1 MPFTRARLDKYQHSR
16 VYVEHKSVPGQLRTL
31 YVKIHAFAPAVARAT
46 CSTPADK
53 AISLIDQ
60 AIETI
65 DSSLRTR
72 VLLQPFVT
80 ALSEI
85 SDSLMAA
92 RNESSAIREIT
103 GTVEF
108 TMSSLYVILINN
120 KALFPDASDGNAYD
134 VLARL
139 FQEDGLLSLST
150 QLIDCAGYTSA
161 QCGAADVLFHDYV
174 DLAKARA
181 NVGTFGDDPA
191 ALAQLAKDIEE
202 FETKIDTAIS
212 SKNLT
217 MLRET
222 GSTLNNIIGRTLGN
236 PAVYG
241 DMWDYAILVYE
252 SAKEYLECKI
262 GLPLVQDFKQY
273 QSDAKVDE
281 FPAAC
286 AAASAFN
293 ATLDLVNAVVPATTH
308 NLLREYLI
316 RPSGVGANTG
326 FLDLEADCGCAGKD
340 RCAGA
345 VLIIRLLA
353 DSILQTING
362 LSSSGDAIKST
373 ATPLI
378 NTLLGELD
386 GMSPTALQSSLTA
399 LRGAADTLSG
409 VDGWSSISGP
419 YAALLDM
426 TASLIKCASANVPA

>member
-1 MPFTRARLDKYQHSR
+1 MPVRWQQQGEKTLWIAGLVYLVARLQTNPCSQTRFFYFLFKVCGSFFPESCGLQKDGLYQCNGVGSQPSSSPIETCQSGCTIT
-16 VYVEHKSVPGQLRTL
+16 YPDSQCK
-31 YVKIHAFAPAVARAT
+31 AT

-53 AISLIDQ
+53 IVSLIDQ

-72 VLLQPFVT
+72 VLLQPFVS
-80 ALSEI
+80 AFSEI

-92 RNESSAIREIT
+92 RNESSSIKAIT

-108 TMSSLYVILINN
+108 TMSSLYVIFINN

-139 FQEDGLLSLST
+139 FQEDGLLSLSG

-181 NVGTFGDDPA
+181 SVGTFGDDPA
-191 ALAQLAKDIEE
+191 ALAQLAADIGD

-212 SKNLT
+212 SRNLT

-252 SAKEYLECKI
+252 SAKEYLECK
-262 GLPLVQDFKQY
+262 
-273 QSDAKVDE
+273 S
-281 FPAAC
+281 
-286 AAASAFN
+286 
-293 ATLDLVNAVVPATTH
+293 
-308 NLLREYLI
+308 
-316 RPSGVGANTG
+316 
-326 FLDLEADCGCAGKD
+326 
-340 RCAGA
+340 
-345 VLIIRLLA
+345 
-353 DSILQTING
+353 
-362 LSSSGDAIKST
+362 
-373 ATPLI
+373 
-378 NTLLGELD
+378 
-386 GMSPTALQSSLTA
+386 
-399 LRGAADTLSG
+399 
-409 VDGWSSISGP
+409 
-419 YAALLDM
+419 
-426 TASLIKCASANVPA
+426 KCFIFENV

>member
-1 MPFTRARLDKYQHSR
+1 M
-16 VYVEHKSVPGQLRTL
+16 
-31 YVKIHAFAPAVARAT
+31 
-46 CSTPADK
+46 
-53 AISLIDQ
+53 ISLIDQ

-108 TMSSLYVILINN
+108 TMSSLYVILSNN

-139 FQEDGLLSLST
+139 FQEDGLLSLSG
-150 QLIDCAGYTSA
+150 QLIDCAGHSSA
-161 QCGAADVLFHDYV
+161 QCGAADVMFHDYV

-181 NVGTFGDDPA
+181 SVGTFGDDPA
-191 ALAQLAKDIEE
+191 ALAQLAVDFGE

-212 SKNLT
+212 SRNLT

-252 SAKEYLECKI
+252 SAKEYLECKNFDATAFTSDCTQTADRI
-262 GLPLVQDFKQY
+262 LGAVDDFIPYLTAHLGLLPVVGPIVGVPLVQDFKQY
-273 QSDAKVDE
+273 QSAAEGDE

-293 ATLDLVNAVVPATTH
+293 ATLDLVNAVVPTTTH

-345 VLIIRLLA
+345 VQIIRLLA
-353 DSILQTING
+353 DSILTTING

-373 ATPLI
+373 AVPLI

-386 GMSPTALQSSLTA
+386 EMSATALQSSLTA

-409 VDGWSSISGP
+409 VDGWSTISGP
-419 YAALLDM
+419 YTALLEM
-426 TASLIKCASANVPA
+426 IVSLINCASANMSN